1 MPGRRSPR
9 PGNEKWS
16 QPGANRHDLWISPEL
31 EKKVFEQLEKEG
43 EAGPAAFES
52 LVSRAV
58 DVYLSSRGG
67 EEKRMLRGGREI
79 GPGTD
84 PAVKKASGPRQ
95 SPPSSFGRSTDRRD
109 LLAWS
114 SIPGLKIMTD
124 SPADLS
130 EQFEPKAHVASTPN
144 QPATD
149 ERPANEADHPR
160 VDLLRLDEITHP
172 GARRVFASQIDRFN
186 QLNEELREISESR
199 HFNQSAYDEVKE
211 LLLDQGRILLP
222 EPPVELEDRPGEEL
236 DAPHDEPL
244 FGLHNRDYPSLW
256 GLMLLAEAVQGE
268 GAVAW
273 SEFASGLQL
282 AADAF
287 GGCLLLLD
295 RIERPKR
302 GLKYSA
308 SFPDPAKRTKGGQ
321 WIQGANGRKT
331 ARLYPFAKNTF
342 ARIQKGGR
350 GLRREARGPLPR
362 WDAIRFISR
371 DGELL
376 VEPTRA
382 GYDLLK
388 AIDGV
393 SLRLPHSPE
402 SAEKFL
408 RYLMTN
414 SPGDS
419 NGFLH
424 VLRAIEETGDRE
436 DVIQANLAYFND
448 FLGREDPNEAKTFA
462 STMTQGYVARA
473 REWGLLETDLVDSP
487 GKGGKVYSLTE
498 IGLDMV
504 GLLSGINSTSANKR

>member
-9 PGNEKWS
+9 LKKENSS
-16 QPGANRHDLWISPEL
+16 QPIAGRSTPWISPDL
-31 EKKVFEQLEKEG
+31 KKRVIEQLEREG
-43 EAGPAAFES
+43 ETGPAAFES

-58 DVYLSSRGG
+58 DLYLSSHGD
-67 EEKRMLRGGREI
+67 EEKQMSRRTRETLP
-79 GPGTD
+79 GSDPDVQKAPGT
-84 PAVKKASGPRQ
+84 RQ
-95 SPPSSFGRSTDRRD
+95 SSSPSFERSTDRRNP
-109 LLAWS
+109 LTLS
-114 SIPGLKIMTD
+114 SIPGLKIMT
-124 SPADLS
+124 SSTADFG
-130 EQFEPKAHVASTPN
+130 EQFEPQGHVASPSHLR
-144 QPATD
+144 ATD
-149 ERPANEADHPR
+149 EGPANEADNPR
-160 VDLLRLDEITHP
+160 EDLLRLDEITHP
-172 GARRVFASQIDRFN
+172 GARRVFASTIERFKQIN
-186 QLNEELREISESR
+186 GELREISESR
-199 HFNQSAYDEVKE
+199 NFNQSAYDEVKE
-211 LLLDQGRILLP
+211 SLLDQGRILVT
-222 EPPVELEDRPGEEL
+222 EPPVDRQESPGKEL

-256 GLMLLAEAVQGE
+256 GLMLLAEAAQGE

-282 AADAF
+282 AADAC
-287 GGCLLLLD
+287 GGCLLSLD
-295 RIERPKR
+295 RVERPKR

-308 SFPDPAKRTKGGQ
+308 SFPDPEKRTKGGQ
-321 WIQGANGRKT
+321 WIQGVNGRKT

-371 DGELL
+371 DEELL

-388 AIDGV
+388 AMDGV

-408 RYLMTN
+408 QYLMTN
-414 SPGDS
+414 SPGDA

-436 DVIQANLAYFND
+436 DVIQANLVYFNN
-448 FLGREDPNEAKTFA
+448 FLGREDPNEATTFA

-473 REWGLLETDLVDSP
+473 REWGLLETDLVASP

-498 IGLDMV
+498 IGLDMI
-504 GLLSGINSTSANKR
+504 GLLAS